1 MEQKL
6 STNIRQRLALSTKL
20 QQAVRLLRLSTV
32 DLRAAIEK
40 EYMENPVLEM
50 DDSSMTEE
58 GGVLDGTNLDEL
70 HALTEYIDGDEFQQ
84 GYVYE
89 ERNSSFEAV
98 APMAISLEE
107 ELLEQSKFAF
117 SSERE
122 LEIAT
127 FIIGSLDSN
136 GYLTVS
142 VKDIGKVLKA
152 SEAEV
157 LQVLQG
163 VQTFEPTGVGARNL
177 GECLRIQAQGLGIYE
192 GIIEALIERH
202 LDDVAESRIKQIA
215 KSENCSPEEVQ
226 AAVDLLRSLNPKP
239 GGSYGGDESAY
250 LVPEVRI
257 QMENGEYIVRWNDN
271 YIPRLHI
278 SDVYKKALRTG
289 DAETKDYIRKRMDS
303 AKWLLNNIEQRRET
317 ILRVVKEIVKRQRDF
332 LDNGPG
338 CLKPMTMSMVAESLG
353 IHESTV
359 SRAVAGKYAQLPRG
373 VFPLRGFF
381 TSHVMG
387 ESEQENASAV
397 QAKSALKKL
406 LDSEDPKRPLS
417 DQKLAELLEAQDIN
431 ISRRTVMK
439 YREQMGYASSV
450 KRKRY

>member
-84 GYVYE
+84 GYVDE

-239 GGSYGGDESAY
+239 GGTYGGDESAY